1 VLHPQ
6 TRTRLRPPR
15 QRLSSDRLL
24 GQLPDRFRLNG
35 HSVNAV
41 RQRPGSHLN
50 QFLSISPLRTG
61 KRLGSLIMAWEV
73 VCSPAFGIGEPPIR
87 NFVSNP
93 VLGLVGKRIPKSFRR
108 AARSRHGSTVL
119 VQRFSVFQNDQVLA
133 L

>member
-1 VLHPQ
+1 
-6 TRTRLRPPR
+6 
-15 QRLSSDRLL
+15 
-24 GQLPDRFRLNG
+24 
-35 HSVNAV
+35 
-41 RQRPGSHLN
+41 
-50 QFLSISPLRTG
+50 
-61 KRLGSLIMAWEV
+61 MAWEV

-133 L
+133 LNLPFHACQKVRAASFILSRARSVAAECHQVMRPSISGCR